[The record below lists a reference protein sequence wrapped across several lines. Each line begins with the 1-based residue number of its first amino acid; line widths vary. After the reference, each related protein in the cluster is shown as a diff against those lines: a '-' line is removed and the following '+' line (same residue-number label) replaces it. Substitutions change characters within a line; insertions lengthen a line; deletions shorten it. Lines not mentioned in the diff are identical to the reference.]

1 MFEKNAQTQ
10 TPIIDALAQRWS
22 GRAYDSDRPVERT
35 KLLALFEAARW
46 APSCFGYQ
54 PWRLLIWDRSEE
66 FQTWHRA
73 FECLAESNRAWACH
87 APILMLACADTRFA
101 DDRPNRWCHYDTGAA
116 VMSLS
121 TQATALGLMV
131 HQMGGFD
138 ATKIRSEFA
147 IPEAF
152 DCLAMITVGYQLPL
166 DQIPEEFLER
176 ELAPRSRRDLA
187 ESFFEG
193 AWGQPIK

>member
-1 MFEKNAQTQ
+1 MFQKNAHTQ

-22 GRAYDSDRPVERT
+22 GRAYDSDRPVERS

-121 TQATALGLMV
+121 TQATALGLIV

-152 DCLAMITVGYQLPL
+152 DCLAMITVGYQLPQN
-166 DQIPEEFLER
+166 QIPEEFLER
-176 ELAPRSRRDLA
+176 ELAPRTRRDLA

>member
-1 MFEKNAQTQ
+1 MFEKNAHTQ
-10 TPIIDALAQRWS
+10 TPIIEALAQRWS

-193 AWGQPIK
+193 VWGQPIK

>member
-1 MFEKNAQTQ
+1 MFQKNAHTQ

-138 ATKIRSEFA
+138 ATKIRNEFA

-152 DCLAMITVGYQLPL
+152 DCLAMITVGYQLPQN
-166 DQIPEEFLER
+166 QIPEEFLER
-176 ELAPRSRRDLA
+176 ELAPRTRRDLA

>member
-193 AWGQPIK
+193 VWGQPIK

>member
-1 MFEKNAQTQ
+1 MFEKNAHTQ
-10 TPIIDALAQRWS
+10 TAIMDALAQRWS
-22 GRAYDSDRPVERT
+22 GRAYDGDRPVERE
-35 KLLALFEAARW
+35 KLLSMLEAARW

-54 PWRLLIWDRSEE
+54 PWRLMVWDRREE

-73 FECLAESNRAWACH
+73 FDCLAESNRAWACH
-87 APILMLACADTRFA
+87 APLLMLACADTSFA
-101 DDRPNRWCHYDTGAA
+101 DGRPNRWCHYDTGAA

-138 ATKIRSEFA
+138 AKKIRSEFA
-147 IPEAF
+147 IPESF
-152 DCLAMITVGYQLPL
+152 DCLAMITVGYQLPQ
-166 DQIPEEFLER
+166 DRIPEEFLER
-176 ELAPRSRRDLA
+176 ELSPRSRRDLA

-193 AWGQPIK
+193 TWGQPIK